1 MTTEEMEKKLFQLS
15 ERECYHRDH
24 PNHLSDY
31 YQQLEKVMING
42 RQVYLFDNL
51 MEEQENFTLLKQ
63 SRFSPVS
70 TQEHAPN

>member
-51 MEEQENFTLLKQ
+51 MEETRKLYSVKAKPLQ
-63 SRFSPVS
+63 SSS
-70 TQEHAPN
+70 LS

>member
-1 MTTEEMEKKLFQLS
+1 MTTEEMEAKLFQLS

-31 YQQLEKVMING
+31 YQQLEKVTING

-51 MEEQENFTLLKQ
+51 ME
-63 SRFSPVS
+63 
-70 TQEHAPN
+70 